1 MKDFVYDVHASK
13 YPFCRYGI
21 PEEKHYTKQL
31 DSMRKLLNK
40 DFPPSDDEV
49 VNVLGH
55 SVNALYSV
63 PTALYCFLR
72 CAKTANPEQ
81 STFRETLEYT
91 ISLGGDTDTIASM
104 AGALAGA
111 FYSDKIISENLIKH
125 CEDSEAIVQLA
136 DQLFE
141 AASK

>member
-1 MKDFVYDVHASK
+1 MVIWLTF
-13 YPFCRYGI
+13 FTRYGI

-31 DSMRKLLNK
+31 DAMRKLLNK
-40 DFPPSDDEV
+40 KFPPSDDEV

-72 CAKTANPEQ
+72 TSQ
-81 STFRETLEYT
+81 SNHGDALFRETLEYT

-104 AGALAGA
+104 AAALAGA
-111 FYSDKIISENLIKH
+111 FYSDKIIPENLIKH
-125 CEDSEAIVQLA
+125 CEDSESIVKLA

-141 AASK
+141 VASR